1 MTASEERELTPEEQK
16 KALRQTIQVIV
27 AAVAGVLS
35 FPYFQSF
42 IDTGAEIGW
51 RLPTPL
57 DIVSAVAMVFVAPG
71 LTYLFFERKGS
82 EIGKMKNRWKR
93 ILVGYS
99 VGLGGHGILGAII
112 NIVQREAGNVA
123 GMVGG

>member
-1 MTASEERELTPEEQK
+1 MTERELTPEEQRK
-16 KALRQTIQVIV
+16 HALQTAGVIS
-27 AAVAGVLS
+27 AAVVGVLS

-42 IDTGAEIGW
+42 IDTGQEIGW

-57 DIVSAVAMVFVAPG
+57 DIVSAFAMFFVAPG
-71 LTYLFFERKGS
+71 LTYLFFERGGS
-82 EIGKMKNRWKR
+82 KLGKMKNVWKR
-93 ILVGYS
+93 VLVGYS
-99 VGLGGHGILGAII
+99 IGLGGHGILGAII